1 MSSDLVY
8 LLKAQLVTKEKK
20 AVANVTESEEC
31 EQCEDLSFEN
41 VTDYLQHFSYRHN
54 VSIRLR
60 KIRQAAK
67 TTPPEVKVTDR
78 GAIQY
83 ALI

>member
-8 LLKAQLVTKEKK
+8 LLKAQLVTKEKG
-20 AVANVTESEEC
+20 NVKITKSEEC

-67 TTPPEVKVTDR
+67 TTPDVKVTDR
-78 GAIQY
+78 GAIQ
-83 ALI
+83 